1 MIYAILLLAICLTG
15 CSMRSVYPT
24 LGGVIG
30 GSAGSIA
37 GGPLV
42 GGLSAGAG
50 VLAGEALKNKD
61 ALIEAEETIEALSHG
76 DVSALVAQGMAE
88 HQTGFEA
95 FTSTIKKILSVAAVL
110 LGCYLTIPIFV
121 AKRTARN
128 CSKTEASKNATR
140 PPFPVKPPPRNEK
153 Y

>member
-1 MIYAILLLAICLTG
+1 MIYTAIILLVCLTG
-15 CSMRSVYPT
+15 CSLRSVYPT
-24 LGGVIG
+24 LGGIVG
-30 GSAGSIA
+30 GGAGSL
-37 GGPLV
+37 GGPGTAAL
-42 GGLSAGAG
+42 GAGAG

-88 HQTGFEA
+88 HQTGFET

-128 CSKTEASKNATR
+128 CSKTEALKNATR